1 MARAALEKTRRHG
14 LPRKFGAHMSIAG
27 GCDRAVRA
35 ACAVNFATVQI
46 FTKNNNQWNAPALST
61 EHIAL
66 FRLALDETGV
76 VDPVAHTSYLI
87 NLGSPDDTLWQK
99 SIDAMTVEVERC
111 GLLGIAE
118 LVVHPGSHMGAG
130 EEAGLV
136 RIARALDEVV
146 HRTAGLGVTIDLET
160 TAGQGT
166 NLGYRFEHLQ
176 DILQRVACPERFGV
190 CVDTCHIFAAGYSME
205 TLEEYDETI
214 DRLGRSVGLGR
225 VRVWH
230 LNDSCRE
237 RGSRVDRHA
246 GIGAGKMGLEPFRH
260 LVNDSRFRD
269 LPLILETPKGIED
282 GEDLDARNLEVL
294 VRLVRPTR
302 ARRKRG

>member
-1 MARAALEKTRRHG
+1 
-14 LPRKFGAHMSIAG
+14 MSIAG
-27 GCDRAVRA
+27 GCDRAVLAARA
-35 ACAVNFATVQI
+35 ANFTTVQL

-61 EHIAL
+61 EHIAP
-66 FRLALDETGV
+66 FRLALDETGI

-111 GLLGIAE
+111 GLLGIAD

-130 EEAGLV
+130 EEAGLA

-146 HRTAGLGVTIDLET
+146 RRTTGLGVTIDLET

-166 NLGYRFEHLQ
+166 NLGYRFEHLH
-176 DILQRVACPERFGV
+176 DILQRVARPECFGV

-282 GEDLDARNLEVL
+282 GEDLDARNLEIL
-294 VRLVRPTR
+294 VRLGRPTR